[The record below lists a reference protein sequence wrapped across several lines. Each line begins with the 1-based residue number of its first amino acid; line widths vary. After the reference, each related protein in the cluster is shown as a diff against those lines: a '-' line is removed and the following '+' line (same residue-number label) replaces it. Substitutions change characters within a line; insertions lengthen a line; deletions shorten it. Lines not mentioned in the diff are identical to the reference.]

1 MINSNSGF
9 QCIQYCFYSSLQ
21 KITGSCCS
29 VTNSHHQLQSCKD
42 PLTVHT
48 NLCQEKVVARFR
60 AHVTLRLT
68 GTTLVQKKGRIKGK
82 GPIGRN
88 QNMKLH
94 CGCILGSR
102 KIFVQFRLK
111 GSFKLLENIRCLY
124 RNFNRFQRLSWCLK
138 Y

>member
-1 MINSNSGF
+1 MATTVF
-9 QCIQYCFYSSLQ
+9 FPDCLCPSSTGIKSDGYPEVGTVIYGSFPQ

-29 VTNSHHQLQSCKD
+29 VTNSHHQLQSCRD

-102 KIFVQFRLK
+102 KIFRRISIK
-111 GSFKLLENIRCLY
+111 
-124 RNFNRFQRLSWCLK
+124 RFFQTS
-138 Y
+138 